1 MKNTLFTGDNLYILQ
16 GLDSESVDLIYLDP
30 PFNSKRM
37 YSGAEGS
44 KAAAASFKDMWSWDD
59 VDEARLEWLF
69 DKFPKL
75 ASYIE
80 SVGDLHGKAM
90 KAYVCWMALRVI
102 EMHRVLK
109 PTGSVFLHCDP
120 TASHY
125 LKLLLDAVFGQKA
138 CRNEII
144 WCYHGPGSPKMRQ
157 FNRKTDNIHWYSK
170 GKSWTFNK
178 DDVRVP
184 FKKPKQGLVK
194 AMASGGNFTD
204 EEVQAYRDKG
214 KIPENWWE
222 MRVAVRSKTENV
234 GYPTQ
239 KPEALLERIILAASN
254 PGDVVLDPF
263 YGSGTTCVMAEKLGR
278 QWIGINVEEH
288 APNYVLDRFMDKGL
302 NAESFI
308 IRTDVPHRTDL
319 TYSEPTGKE
328 VRPHLFKKQGG
339 CCQGCHQT
347 FEIQHFE
354 VDHVIPKS
362 KGGGNYIENY
372 QLLCSSCNRI
382 KGARPMEYLMTKI
395 RLREQAKR
403 KISFGQ

>member
-16 GLDSESVDLIYLDP
+16 GLDSESVDLVYLDP
-30 PFNSKRM
+30 PFNSKRVWL
-37 YSGAEGS
+37 GKEGS
-44 KAAAASFKDMWSWDD
+44 KAEAAAFKDMWSWDD
-59 VDEARLEWLF
+59 VDEARLEDLF
-69 DKFPKL
+69 NRFPKL

-80 SVGDLHGKAM
+80 SVGDLHGKPM
-90 KAYVCWMALRVI
+90 EAYICWMALRVI

-109 PTGSVFLHCDP
+109 PTGSFYLHVDQ
-120 TASHY
+120 TAGHY
-125 LKLLLDAVFGQKA
+125 IKLLCDSIFGHNNFKNNLVWHYGGGGQSKSQWGKKHDDIMFYTKSKKWVFNADEVREKYKWDKGQKRA
-138 CRNEII
+138 D
-144 WCYHGPGSPKMRQ
+144 GSAR
-157 FNRKTDNIHWYSK
+157 DLEK
-170 GKSWTFNK
+170 GKLP
-178 DDVRVP
+178 DDVIHMHSLMP
-184 FKKPKQGLVK
+184 WAKE
-194 AMASGGNFTD
+194 S
-204 EEVQAYRDKG
+204 
-214 KIPENWWE
+214 
-222 MRVAVRSKTENV
+222 V

-239 KPEALLERIILAASN
+239 KPISLVRRIILASSN
-254 PGDVVLDPF
+254 EGDVVLDPF
-263 YGSGTTCVMAEKLGR
+263 YGSGTTCVTAALLGR
-278 QWIGINVEEH
+278 QWIGINIEEH
-288 APNYVLDRFMDKGL
+288 APNYVLDRFVENGL
-302 NAESFI
+302 DAESFI
-308 IRTDVPHRTDL
+308 IRTDIPKRTDL